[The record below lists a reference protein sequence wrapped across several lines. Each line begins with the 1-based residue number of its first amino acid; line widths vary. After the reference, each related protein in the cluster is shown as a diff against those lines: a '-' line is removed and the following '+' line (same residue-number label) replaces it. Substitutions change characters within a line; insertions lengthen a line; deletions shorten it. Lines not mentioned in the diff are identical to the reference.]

1 MGHYL
6 TYVLIPDGTENI
18 EGKILELMVPYHCFH
33 KVPAY
38 KRQCEC
44 VFNNAEKAVG
54 ELGREK
60 FPNLGPNLFKFTK
73 EEYERDGFAESQ
85 LAEMMNLGHP
95 DSDCEQ
101 CGGTGSYITIDTP
114 EAKWDGCSIGTGFA
128 EGILKDCIK
137 SSPSNPNIV
146 PVRDLDL
153 KSLPAPHHILN
164 PEGIW
169 FSEERFL
176 WSKPVMVIDEN
187 WTETVRT
194 LLENHEDSTLVVL
207 NVHF

>member
-6 TYVLIPDGTENI
+6 TYVLVPNGTDDVETKVA
-18 EGKILELMVPYHCFH
+18 EMMAPYWEEYGMPSHEREC
-33 KVPAY
+33 
-38 KRQCEC
+38 RC
-44 VFNNAEKAVG
+44 VFDNAVKEGSEDLK
-54 ELGREK
+54 EQY
-60 FPNLGPNLFKFTK
+60 PNLGPHFFEFTK
-73 EEYERDGFAESQ
+73 EEFRDKALSENQMRRLLQ
-85 LAEMMNLGHP
+85 LGVP
-95 DSDCEQ
+95 DPDCEE
-101 CGGTGSYITIDTP
+101 CGGTGFYMSKDHP
-114 EAKWDGCSIGTGFA
+114 EPKWDECSIGQGFA

-137 SSPSNPNIV
+137 SSPENPNIV

-153 KSLPAPHHILN
+153 QKLPKPDHILN

-207 NVHF
+207 NVHL